1 MGVVYAPVSVNGWLG
16 IHMSTRI
23 TCIAVVFQQEL
34 VRLSVTVV
42 GRICFHLAGPTFL
55 PMPYLVLMAGLLF
68 GWRVGL
74 ITGLF
79 TPLASYTISGMPVVS
94 VLPQIVVELS
104 TYGLIAGLL
113 RDKLNLGVLWSL
125 LGAMVVGR
133 LALLMAGWIASIFS
147 GQSYLPI
154 GVETVPLQALWAV
167 IKQGWPG
174 ILIQLVTIPIIIFF
188 VEKSVQRGLAS
199 GDE

>member
-1 MGVVYAPVSVNGWLG
+1 MFS
-16 IHMSTRI
+16 RI
-23 TCIAVVFQQEL
+23 TLADEYNFPLTLKWSDVRTYIFICCFVTLGVL
-34 VRLSVTVV
+34 VPWILHH
-42 GRICFHLAGPTFL
+42 FYLAGPTFL

-113 RDKLNLGVLWSL
+113 RDKLNLRVLWSL

-133 LALLMAGWIASIFS
+133 LALLMAGWIASIVI
-147 GQSYLPI
+147 GHSYSPI
-154 GVETVPLQALWAV
+154 GVETGPLQVLWAV

-188 VEKSVQRGLAS
+188 VEKSVLRGLAS

>member
-1 MGVVYAPVSVNGWLG
+1 MFS
-16 IHMSTRI
+16 RI
-23 TCIAVVFQQEL
+23 TL
-34 VRLSVTVV
+34 VDEYNFPLTLKWGDVRTYIF
-42 GRICFHLAGPTFL
+42 ICCFITLGVLMPWILHHFHLAGPTFL
-55 PMPYLVLMAGLLF
+55 PMPYLALMAGLLF

-113 RDKLNLGVLWSL
+113 REKLNLHVLWSL
-125 LGAMVVGR
+125 LGAMVGGR
-133 LALLMAGWIASIFS
+133 LALLMAGWIAFIVI
-147 GQSYLPI
+147 GQSYSPI
-154 GVETVPLQALWAV
+154 GVETGHLQALWAV

-188 VEKSVQRGLAS
+188 VEKSVLRGLAP

>member
-1 MGVVYAPVSVNGWLG
+1 MFS
-16 IHMSTRI
+16 RI
-23 TCIAVVFQQEL
+23 TLADEYNFPLTLKWSDVRTYIFICCFVTLGVL
-34 VRLSVTVV
+34 VPWILHH
-42 GRICFHLAGPTFL
+42 FYLAGPTFL
-55 PMPYLVLMAGLLF
+55 PMPYLILMAGLLF

-113 RDKLNLGVLWSL
+113 RDKLNLRVLWSL

-133 LALLMAGWIASIFS
+133 LALLMAGWITFIVS
-147 GQSYLPI
+147 GQSYSPVS
-154 GVETVPLQALWAV
+154 VETGPLQALWAV

-188 VEKSVQRGLAS
+188 VEKSVLRGLAS